1 MKTGNL
7 RGMSG
12 HRRVLGGI
20 VFGTAVF
27 CAASNAA
34 SLPSTVDPAAR
45 RTQARDLSV
54 SVERFQLNNGLTVL
68 LSPDPMASNLL
79 VYMSFAA
86 GTVYEPP
93 GKSGLA
99 HFVEHLVFTGTT
111 ADTNYV
117 SLLEAKGATH
127 LNASTGPKDMV
138 FEIIVPPEQLP
149 LALWVT
155 AERMGRMPH
164 ALDPKI
170 LDRERNVVLSERAL
184 TLLDRPYGQVDR
196 VVWATLFPHPHPL
209 HAMVI
214 GTPKDLAS
222 VTVADAKTYAERYLT
237 PANGILTIV
246 GNFENDTPRNGLRR
260 C

>member
-1 MKTGNL
+1 
-7 RGMSG
+7 
-12 HRRVLGGI
+12 
-20 VFGTAVF
+20 
-27 CAASNAA
+27 
-34 SLPSTVDPAAR
+34 
-45 RTQARDLSV
+45 
-54 SVERFQLNNGLTVL
+54 
-68 LSPDPMASNLL
+68 
-79 VYMSFAA
+79 
-86 GTVYEPP
+86 
-93 GKSGLA
+93 
-99 HFVEHLVFTGTT
+99 
-111 ADTNYV
+111 
-117 SLLEAKGATH
+117 
-127 LNASTGPKDMV
+127 MV